1 MQSIRTP
8 SYDVFIENGLVGR
21 LGDRIPPARMPRR
34 ALLVA
39 DETVA
44 RRYGARAKRSLE
56 AVGIQVHTL
65 PLKAG
70 GYCQTLNALKEI
82 AAKLNELNMGAE
94 DALVPMGGGVL
105 CDMGG
110 FAAWNH
116 KQMIRLI
123 QVPTTLIG
131 MTDWAIQGKTA
142 IEHKVGSRMIGSFFP
157 PSLIL
162 IDPQTSFTQPTRE
175 FDSGMAEVIKC
186 ACAADASL
194 FHMLESLTGR
204 AAVEARLEEIS
215 WRCLCIKQSL
225 QGREQAKMMLGHHL
239 GHVIE
244 TAQRYRGL
252 LHGEAIGV
260 GMLMTSR
267 LGEALGMTVKGTTER
282 IESCLTRYSLPIST
296 FADETAFM
304 ACLRTMPR
312 FEAVLPE
319 RVGWSILRQLDNTF
333 LLNAW
338 QHSHR
343 ANIRSM

>member
-1 MQSIRTP
+1 MQSVRTP
-8 SYDVFIENGLVGR
+8 GYDIIIENGLVGR
-21 LGDRIPPARMPRR
+21 LGDRIPDHLMPRR

-44 RRYGARAKRSLE
+44 RRYGGRAKRALE
-56 AVGIQVHTL
+56 AVGVQVHTL
-65 PLKAG
+65 PLLSG
-70 GYCQTLNALKEI
+70 GYCKTLNALKEI
-82 AAKLNELNMGAE
+82 SSKMNELNLGPE
-94 DALVPMGGGVL
+94 DALIPIGGGVL

-131 MTDWAIQGKTA
+131 MTDWAVLGKTA
-142 IEHKVGSRMIGSFFP
+142 IEHKVGTRMIGSFFP

-162 IDPQTSFTQPTRE
+162 IDPQTAYTQPDRE
-175 FDSGMAEVIKC
+175 FQSAMAEVIKS

-204 AAVEARLEEIS
+204 AAVEARLEEIA
-215 WRCLCIKQSL
+215 WRCLCVKQSL
-225 QGREQAKMMLGHHL
+225 QGQEQVKMMLGHHL

-260 GMLMTSR
+260 GMLMTTR
-267 LGEALGMTVKGTTER
+267 LGEALGMTARGTSER
-282 IESCLTRYSLPIST
+282 IENCLHLYKLPT
-296 FADETAFM
+296 CADADENM
-304 ACLRTMPR
+304 VSACLKTMPR
-312 FEAVLPE
+312 FEAAVPE
-319 RVGWSILRQLDNTF
+319 RVGWCITRQLDSAF
-333 LLNAW
+333 LASAW
-338 QHSHR
+338 KNCR
-343 ANIRSM
+343 

>member
-8 SYDVFIENGLVGR
+8 GYDIIIENGLVGR
-21 LGDRIPPARMPRR
+21 LGDRIPAGIMPKR

-56 AVGIQVHTL
+56 AVGIHVHTL

-82 AAKLNELNMGAE
+82 AAQMNELELGPE

-116 KQMIRLI
+116 KQVIRLI

-131 MTDWAIQGKTA
+131 MTDWAVQGKTA
-142 IEHKVGSRMIGSFFP
+142 IEHKIGTRMIGSFFP

-162 IDPQTSFTQPTRE
+162 IDPQTTFTQPNRE
-175 FDSGMAEVIKC
+175 FESGMAEVIKC

-204 AAVEARLEEIS
+204 AAVEARLEEIA
-215 WRCLCIKQSL
+215 WRCLCVKLSL
-225 QGREQAKMMLGHHL
+225 EGRDQMKMMLGHHL

-260 GMLMTSR
+260 GMLMTTR
-267 LGEALGMTVKGTTER
+267 FGEALGMTARGTCARLEN
-282 IESCLTRYSLPIST
+282 CLSLYGLPT
-296 FADETAFM
+296 NTDVDDRAFN
-304 ACLRTMPR
+304 ACLKTLPR
-312 FEAVLPE
+312 FEAVVPE
-319 RVGWSILRQLDNTF
+319 RVGWSIIRQLDNAF

-338 QHSHR
+338 QNSR
-343 ANIRSM
+343 

>member
-8 SYDVFIENGLVGR
+8 GYDIIIENGLVGR
-21 LGDRIPPARMPRR
+21 LGDRIPQELIPKR

-56 AVGIQVHTL
+56 AIGIQVYTL

-82 AAKLNELNMGAE
+82 AARMNELNLGPE
-94 DALVPMGGGVL
+94 DALIPMGGGVL

-131 MTDWAIQGKTA
+131 MTDWAVQGKTA
-142 IEHKVGSRMIGSFFP
+142 IEHKLGTRMIGSFFP

-162 IDPQTSFTQPTRE
+162 IDPQTTYTQPDRE
-175 FDSGMAEVIKC
+175 FESGMAEVIKC
-186 ACAADASL
+186 ACAADAPL

-204 AAVEARLEEIS
+204 AAVEARLEEIA
-215 WRCLCIKQSL
+215 WRCLVVKQTL
-225 QGREQAKMMLGHHL
+225 EGRDQQKMMLGHHL
-239 GHVIE
+239 GHAIE

-260 GMLMTSR
+260 GMLLTTK
-267 LGEALGMTVKGTTER
+267 LGEALGMTMRGTSQRLEN
-282 IESCLTRYSLPIST
+282 CLSLYRLPT
-296 FADETAFM
+296 NADADRNAIA
-304 ACLRTMPR
+304 ACVRRMPR
-312 FEAVLPE
+312 FEAAVPE
-319 RVGWSILRQLDNTF
+319 RVGWSLLRQLDTAF
-333 LLNAW
+333 LDSAW
-338 QHSHR
+338 NMNR
-343 ANIRSM
+343 

>member
-1 MQSIRTP
+1 LQSVRTQG
-8 SYDVFIENGLVGR
+8 YDIIIENGLVGR
-21 LGDRIPPARMPRR
+21 LGDRIPAHLMPKR

-44 RRYGARAKRSLE
+44 RRYGARAKRALE
-56 AVGIQVHTL
+56 SVGVQVHTL
-65 PLKAG
+65 PLLAG
-70 GYCQTLNALKEI
+70 GYCKTLNSLKEI
-82 AAKLNELNMGAE
+82 SAKMNELQLGPE
-94 DALVPMGGGVL
+94 DALIPMGGGVL

-131 MTDWAIQGKTA
+131 MTDWAVQGKTA
-142 IEHKVGSRMIGSFFP
+142 IEHKLGSRMLGSFFP

-162 IDPQTSFTQPTRE
+162 IDPQTAFTQPERE
-175 FDSGMAEVIKC
+175 FQSAMAEVIKS

-204 AAVEARLEEIS
+204 AAVEARLEEIA
-215 WRCLCIKQSL
+215 WRCLCVKQSL
-225 QGREQAKMMLGHHL
+225 EGRDQMKMMLGHHL

-260 GMLMTSR
+260 GMLLTTR
-267 LGEALGMTVKGTTER
+267 LGEALGMTARGTSER
-282 IESCLTRYSLPIST
+282 IENCLNLYRLPTSA
-296 FADETAFM
+296 FAEDAAVS

-319 RVGWSILRQLDNTF
+319 RVGWSIIRQLDSQF
-333 LLNAW
+333 LTTAW
-338 QHSHR
+338 QKCR
-343 ANIRSM
+343 

>member
-8 SYDVFIENGLVGR
+8 SYDVIIENGLVGR
-21 LGDRIPPARMPRR
+21 LGDRIPAALMPKR

-44 RRYGARAKRSLE
+44 RQYGARAKRSLE

-65 PLKAG
+65 PLKAD

-82 AAKLNELNMGAE
+82 AARMNELNLGPD

-123 QVPTTLIG
+123 QIPTTLVG
-131 MTDWAIQGKTA
+131 MTDWAIHGKTA
-142 IEHKVGSRMIGSFFP
+142 IEHKVGTRMIGSFFP

-162 IDPQTSFTQPTRE
+162 IDPQTSFTQPNRAFE
-175 FDSGMAEVIKC
+175 SGMAEVIKC

-204 AAVEARLEEIS
+204 AAVEARLEEIA
-215 WRCLCIKQSL
+215 WRCLCVKLSL
-225 QGREQAKMMLGHHL
+225 AGRDQAKMMLGHHM

-260 GMLMTSR
+260 GMLMMTQ
-267 LGEALGMTVKGTTER
+267 LGEAFGMTARGTSARLEN
-282 IESCLTRYSLPIST
+282 CLLHYHLPTST
-296 FADETAFM
+296 FADDQAVN
-304 ACLRTMPR
+304 ACLRSLPR
-312 FEAVLPE
+312 FEAAIPE
-319 RVGWSILRQLDNTF
+319 RIGWTILRQLDSTF
-333 LLNAW
+333 LLSAW
-338 QHSHR
+338 QKHTGGPF
-343 ANIRSM
+343 M